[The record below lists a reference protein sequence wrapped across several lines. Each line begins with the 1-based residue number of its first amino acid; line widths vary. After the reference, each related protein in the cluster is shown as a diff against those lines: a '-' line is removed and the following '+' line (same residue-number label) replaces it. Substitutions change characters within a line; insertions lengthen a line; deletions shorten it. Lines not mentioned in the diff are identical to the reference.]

1 MKINKEL
8 LRKNIDK
15 IEFSKPYE
23 LNGDSIDYRYGYIKA
38 LTDLGILDGLS
49 AVRIYMEVS
58 AMEGWKKEAE
68 ENSDD
73 VFYKEVWT
81 RQDIIDALEEEEVET
96 SVGNI
101 DKMVEIARETFEEL
115 DLSDRSGLLCF
126 LVRKNFKEGE

>member
-1 MKINKEL
+1 MKIKDELVKESL
-8 LRKNIDK
+8 NK

-23 LNGDSIDYRYGYIKA
+23 LNGDSVDYRYGYIKA

>member
-68 ENSDD
+68 EKGD

-81 RQDIIDALEEEEVET
+81 
-96 SVGNI
+96 
-101 DKMVEIARETFEEL
+101 
-115 DLSDRSGLLCF
+115 
-126 LVRKNFKEGE
+126 

>member
-1 MKINKEL
+1 MKIKDELVKESL
-8 LRKNIDK
+8 NK

-23 LNGDSIDYRYGYIKA
+23 LNGDSVDYRYGYIKA

-81 RQDIIDALEEEEVET
+81 RQDLIDALEEEGIET

-101 DKMVEIARETFEEL
+101 DKMMEIAREAFEEL
-115 DLSDRSGLLCF
+115 DLSDRKDFLSS
-126 LVRKNFKEGE
+126 LVRENFK